1 MADGNRDKLTPHSDS
16 NELPWRLYTI
26 VAIIVLGAIAAFHWG
41 YSDVELL
48 SVNPELVEKGGDIFL
63 KYLFIVVAVE
73 RAAAVF
79 VSNYRNRK
87 VADWTLRISRIK
99 ETLADDEQHVNV
111 LKMVF
116 EREIQV
122 ARKVLDKG
130 MFGLLIAPDDNA
142 DEYRAALLCLK
153 HSYEFSL
160 ARHQSTCNRDVTFF
174 VFISGIVLASLGL
187 SILADILSNISE
199 ISGVHGN
206 LVRFADVLIT
216 GGLLG
221 GGSAGLNF
229 ASTRFAE
236 LMKKN

>member
-1 MADGNRDKLTPHSDS
+1 MANDNSHPSKKSTGT
-16 NELPWRLYTI
+16 WQVV
-26 VAIIVLGAIAAFHWG
+26 VAIIILITSLLSVYYWG
-41 YSDVELL
+41 YKDIHFL
-48 SVNPELVEKGGDIFL
+48 SVNPELSDKGSDIFL

-99 ETLADDEQHVNV
+99 ETLSDESQHLHV

-122 ARKVLDKG
+122 AQKVLDKQ
-130 MFGLLIAPDDNA
+130 MVDLLIPPEDNA
-142 DEYRAALLCLK
+142 DEYRAALLCIK

-187 SILADILSNISE
+187 SILSDVMLNLTE
-199 ISGVHGN
+199 INGMHGH
-206 LVRFADVLIT
+206 LIRIADVLIT

>member
-1 MADGNRDKLTPHSDS
+1 MANTNSHPSKKSTGT
-16 NELPWRLYTI
+16 WQVV
-26 VAIIVLGAIAAFHWG
+26 VAVIIFVTSLIATFYWG
-41 YSDVELL
+41 YKDIHFLV
-48 SVNPELVEKGGDIFL
+48 VNPELSDKGSDIFL

-99 ETLADDEQHVNV
+99 ETLSDESQHLNV

-122 ARKVLDKG
+122 AQKVLDKQ
-130 MFGLLIAPDDNA
+130 MVDLLIPPEDTA
-142 DEYRAALLCLK
+142 DEYRAALLCIK

-187 SILADILSNISE
+187 SILSDVMMNLTE
-199 ISGVHGN
+199 MSGIHGH
-206 LVRFADVLIT
+206 LIRIADVLIT

>member
-1 MADGNRDKLTPHSDS
+1 MANNNSHPSKKSTGT
-16 NELPWRLYTI
+16 WQVV
-26 VAIIVLGAIAAFHWG
+26 VAIVIFITSLISAFYWG
-41 YSDVELL
+41 YKDIHFLV
-48 SVNPELVEKGGDIFL
+48 VNPELSDKGSDIFL

-99 ETLADDEQHVNV
+99 ETLSDESQHLNV

-122 ARKVLDKG
+122 AQKVLDKQ
-130 MFGLLIAPDDNA
+130 MVDLLIPPEDSA
-142 DEYRAALLCLK
+142 DEYRAALLCIK

-187 SILADILSNISE
+187 SILSDVMLNLTE
-199 ISGVHGN
+199 ISGIHGH
-206 LVRFADVLIT
+206 LIRIADVLIT

>member
-1 MADGNRDKLTPHSDS
+1 MANNNSHPSKKSTGTWQVVVAFIIFVTSLISA
-16 NELPWRLYTI
+16 LY
-26 VAIIVLGAIAAFHWG
+26 WG
-41 YSDVELL
+41 YNDIHFL
-48 SVNPELVEKGGDIFL
+48 SVNPDLSDKGSDIFL

-99 ETLADDEQHVNV
+99 ETLSDESQHLNV

-122 ARKVLDKG
+122 AQKVLDKQ
-130 MFGLLIAPDDNA
+130 MVDLLIPPEDSA
-142 DEYRAALLCLK
+142 DEYRAALLCIK

-187 SILADILSNISE
+187 SILSDVMLNLTE
-199 ISGVHGN
+199 ISGIHGH
-206 LVRFADVLIT
+206 LIRIADVLIT

>member
-1 MADGNRDKLTPHSDS
+1 MANTNSHLSKKSTGT
-16 NELPWRLYTI
+16 WQVV
-26 VAIIVLGAIAAFHWG
+26 VAVIIFVTSLIAVFYWG
-41 YSDVELL
+41 YKDIHFLV
-48 SVNPELVEKGGDIFL
+48 VNPELSDKGSDIFL

-99 ETLADDEQHVNV
+99 ETLSDESQHLNV

-122 ARKVLDKG
+122 AQKVLDKQ
-130 MFGLLIAPDDNA
+130 MVDLLIPPEDTA
-142 DEYRAALLCLK
+142 DEYRAALLCIK

-187 SILADILSNISE
+187 SILSDVMMNLTE
-199 ISGVHGN
+199 ISGIHGH
-206 LVRFADVLIT
+206 LIRIADVLIT

>member
-1 MADGNRDKLTPHSDS
+1 MANNNSHPNKKPTGT
-16 NELPWRLYTI
+16 WQVV
-26 VAIIVLGAIAAFHWG
+26 VAIVIFITSLISAFYWG
-41 YSDVELL
+41 YKDIHFLV
-48 SVNPELVEKGGDIFL
+48 VNPELSDKGSDIFL

-99 ETLADDEQHVNV
+99 ETLSDESQHLNV

-122 ARKVLDKG
+122 AQKVLDKQ
-130 MFGLLIAPDDNA
+130 MVDLLIPPEDSA
-142 DEYRAALLCLK
+142 DEYRAALLCIK

-187 SILADILSNISE
+187 SILSDVMLNLTE
-199 ISGVHGN
+199 ISGIHGH
-206 LVRFADVLIT
+206 LIRIADVLIT

>member
-1 MADGNRDKLTPHSDS
+1 MANTNSHPSKKSTGT
-16 NELPWRLYTI
+16 WQVV
-26 VAIIVLGAIAAFHWG
+26 VAVIIFVTSLIAAFYWG
-41 YSDVELL
+41 YKDIHFLV
-48 SVNPELVEKGGDIFL
+48 VNPELSDKGSDIFL

-99 ETLADDEQHVNV
+99 ETLSDESQHLNV

-122 ARKVLDKG
+122 AQKVLDKQ
-130 MFGLLIAPDDNA
+130 MVDLLIPPEDTA
-142 DEYRAALLCLK
+142 DEYRAALLCIK

-187 SILADILSNISE
+187 SILSDVMMNLTE
-199 ISGVHGN
+199 ISGLHGH
-206 LVRFADVLIT
+206 LIRIADVLIT

>member
-1 MADGNRDKLTPHSDS
+1 MANTNS
-16 NELPWRLYTI
+16 LPSKKSTGTWQVV
-26 VAIIVLGAIAAFHWG
+26 VAVIIFVTSLIAALYWG
-41 YSDVELL
+41 YKDIHFLV
-48 SVNPELVEKGGDIFL
+48 VNPELSDKGSDIFL

-99 ETLADDEQHVNV
+99 ETLSDESQHLNV

-122 ARKVLDKG
+122 AQKVLDKQ
-130 MFGLLIAPDDNA
+130 MVDLLIPPEDTA
-142 DEYRAALLCLK
+142 DEYRAALLCIK

-187 SILADILSNISE
+187 SILSDVMMNLTE
-199 ISGVHGN
+199 ISGLHGH
-206 LVRFADVLIT
+206 LIRIADVLIT

>member
-1 MADGNRDKLTPHSDS
+1 MANS
-16 NELPWRLYTI
+16 NSHPSKKSTGTWQVV
-26 VAIIVLGAIAAFHWG
+26 VAVFIFVTSLIAAFYWG
-41 YSDVELL
+41 YKDIHFLV
-48 SVNPELVEKGGDIFL
+48 VNPELSDKGSDIFL

-99 ETLADDEQHVNV
+99 ETLSDESQHLNV

-122 ARKVLDKG
+122 AQKVLDKQ
-130 MFGLLIAPDDNA
+130 MVDLLIPPEDNA
-142 DEYRAALLCLK
+142 DEYRAALLCIK

-187 SILADILSNISE
+187 SILSDVMMNLTE
-199 ISGVHGN
+199 ICGIHGH
-206 LVRFADVLIT
+206 LIRIADVLIT